1 MSAAADAVTAV
12 MMMMMMMMMMF
23 QMIRNGCLTL
33 GYFNLPRD
41 VVSNFLL
48 HSAYLFYNLFS

>member
-1 MSAAADAVTAV
+1 MSAAADPVTAV
-12 MMMMMMMMMMF
+12 MMMMMMMMMF

>member
-12 MMMMMMMMMMF
+12 MMMMMMMMF

>member
-12 MMMMMMMMMMF
+12 MMMMMMMMF

-33 GYFNLPRD
+33 GYFNLPHD